1 MNAISWFEVPCKDL
15 DRAERFYNTLLGKP
29 LVRQTFGGSPMSIF
43 PYDQTSGVGGCLLTA
58 RDHKPSGDGVRV
70 YLAVEDLDA
79 VLARAKPAGGEVV
92 LPRTPI
98 GEHGFIGAVR
108 DSEGNTVGLHL
119 LR

>member
-1 MNAISWFEVPCKDL
+1 
-15 DRAERFYNTLLGKP
+15 
-29 LVRQTFGGSPMSIF
+29 VRI
-43 PYDQTSGVGGCLLTA
+43 
-58 RDHKPSGDGVRV
+58 